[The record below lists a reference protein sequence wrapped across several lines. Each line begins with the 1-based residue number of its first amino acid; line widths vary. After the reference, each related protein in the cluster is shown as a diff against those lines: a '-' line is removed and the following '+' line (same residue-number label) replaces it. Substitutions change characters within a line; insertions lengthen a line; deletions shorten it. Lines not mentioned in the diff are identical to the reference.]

1 MIEGIAALILAATLQ
16 NRILAAAT
24 FNPGLTM
31 LSQEI
36 QEAINDQIHH
46 EFHSAYV
53 YLSMSAYLEAS
64 NFTGFAN
71 WMRMQ
76 AKEEVNHAMKLFD
89 YVNDRNGRVT
99 LKTLEQPPANFKS
112 PLNVFE
118 HALEHEK
125 KVTGMIHT
133 LYELAK
139 KENDYATQVALQWFI
154 NEQVEEEATATK
166 VVDRL
171 KIAGNDGAALLMLDN
186 EMGSRPAESD
196 EED

>member
-1 MIEGIAALILAATLQ
+1 
-16 NRILAAAT
+16 
-24 FNPGLTM
+24 M
-31 LSQEI
+31 LSQGI
-36 QEAINDQIHH
+36 QDAINDQIHH

-53 YLSMSAYLEAS
+53 YLSMSAYLEAA
-64 NFTGFAN
+64 NFIGFAK

-76 AKEEVNHAMKLFD
+76 AQEEVKHGMKLFD

-99 LKTLEQPPANFKS
+99 LKTLEQPPVQFKS
-112 PLNVFE
+112 ALDVFE

-125 KVTGMIHT
+125 KVTGLIHT

-154 NEQVEEEATATK
+154 NEQVEEESTATK

-186 EMGSRPAESD
+186 EMGNRPAEADGD
-196 EED
+196 ED